1 MNRSL
6 FRNPVAIGIAL
17 LVLAIL
23 AVSSIAIVPEAK
35 QAVILRVQQPIAIVN
50 RYEPGQ
56 PFGRSGAGIV
66 LRIPFLDRLVWVEKR
81 VLAVELDN
89 QQVLS
94 SDQQRLEVD
103 AFARFRIVN
112 PVQMVVTAGSEQSVA
127 DQLQPILG
135 STLRGELGKR
145 PFAALLSPE
154 RSQVMENIQTALQR
168 TASQY
173 GAEIVDVR
181 IKHADL
187 PEGSPLTSALNRM
200 RSARTQEAVTIQARG
215 QKQAQIIRADAEA
228 QAAQIYAQSFGKDAD
243 FYAFWRAMESYRTTF
258 AKGEDNGDT
267 SIVLSPNNGYLREF
281 QGRER

>member
-1 MNRSL
+1 MSRSL

>member
-1 MNRSL
+1 MSRSL

-181 IKHADL
+181 SKHADL
-187 PEGSPLTSALNRM
+187 PEGSPLPSALNRM

-258 AKGEDNGDT
+258 ANGEGNGDT

>member
-154 RSQVMENIQTALQR
+154 RTQVMENIQTALQR
-168 TASQY
+168 TAAQY

-200 RSARTQEAVTIQARG
+200 RSARQQEAVTIQARG